1 MSEAKAQR
9 FRRGD
14 RVRATQD
21 IRMADYPFCDI
32 LAGDLGTVVTI
43 ETPEKLKSCWS
54 VIILFD
60 LAIRSNGEQ
69 YLVGLAYPTVKVK
82 KNLSAE

>member
-1 MSEAKAQR
+1 MSEEKAQR

-14 RVRATQD
+14 RVRATEE

-32 LAGDLGTVVTI
+32 LAGDLGTVVAV

-54 VIILFD
+54 VTILFD
-60 LAIRSNGEQ
+60 LAIRSNGEK
-69 YLVGLAYPTVKVK
+69 YLVQLAYPTIKVK
-82 KNLSAE
+82 KFLSAA